1 MLGVLAGFFVV
12 WCIILV
18 GMFVGRR
25 GILGENARSVLSALT
40 FFVASPALL
49 FETLSK
55 AKLHDV
61 FAAPLLV
68 AAVGA
73 VATAALFFV
82 IVRFLLKRS
91 LPESLMSS
99 MGASLANSANLG
111 IPIAVY
117 VLGDASYVAPLLIFQ
132 LAFFTPLFLM
142 ALDAT
147 TSTHRTTPLGF
158 VLMILRNPMIVGSG
172 LGLLVAATG
181 WQVPRAGDGAD
192 PPDRRR
198 RHSGHAARLRDEP
211 ERLPAAAG
219 LGRRRIDTLLASG
232 FKLIVHPLLAYLFAR
247 FALGTGGPGTLRG
260 RGHLR
265 PAHGA
270 ERFCHRQ
277 PLPDRPH
284 RRQGHRAD
292 HDHRGRAGHDRRGAA
307 SRLTPALPDTPPF
320 PHQHLR
326 RTH

>member
-25 GILGENARSVLSALT
+25 GVLGENARPVLSALT

-49 FETLSK
+49 FYTLSR
-55 AKLHDV
+55 ANVHDV

-73 VATAALFFV
+73 LATAGLFFV

-91 LPESLMSS
+91 LPESLISS
-99 MGASLANSANLG
+99 MSASLANSANLG

-147 TSTHRTTPLGF
+147 TSTHRTTPLSF

-172 LGLLVAATG
+172 LGLAVAATG
-181 WQVPRAGDGAD
+181 WQVPPLVMEPIHLIGGAAIPAMLLAFGMSLNGSRPLQASAG
-192 PPDRRR
+192 
-198 RHSGHAARLRDEP
+198 
-211 ERLPAAAG
+211 
-219 LGRRRIDTLLASG
+219 RRIDTLLACG
-232 FKLIVHPLLAYLFAR
+232 FKLVVHPLLAYLFAR
-247 FALGTGGPGTLRG
+247 FAL
-260 RGHLR
+260 HLEDQ
-265 PAHGA
+265 ALFA
-270 ERFCHRQ
+270 VVVTSA
-277 PLPDRPH
+277 LPTA
-284 RRQGHRAD
+284 QNVFVI
-292 HDHRGRAGHDRRGAA
+292 A
-307 SRLTPALPDTPPF
+307 SRYRTGLAVAKDTVLVTTVVAVPAMIVVAL
-320 PHQHLR
+320 LLA
-326 RTH
+326 

>member
-25 GILGENARSVLSALT
+25 GILGENARSVLSSLT

-49 FETLSK
+49 FDTLSK
-55 AKLHDV
+55 ANVHAI

-73 VATAALFFV
+73 IATAGLFFL

-91 LPESLMSS
+91 LAESLMSS
-99 MGASLANSANLG
+99 MSASLANSANLG

-147 TSTHRTTPLGF
+147 TSTHRTTPLSF
-158 VLMILRNPMIVGSG
+158 VLMILRNPIIVGSG
-172 LGLLVAATG
+172 LGLTVAATG
-181 WQVPRAGDGAD
+181 WQVPPLLLEPIHLIGGAAI
-192 PPDRRR
+192 PAMLLAFGMSLNGSRPVQ
-198 RHSGHAARLRDEP
+198 
-211 ERLPAAAG
+211 AAAG
-219 LGRRRIDTLLASG
+219 RRADTLLACG
-232 FKLIVHPLLAYLFAR
+232 FKLVVHPLLAYLFAR
-247 FALGTGGPGTLRG
+247 FAL
-260 RGHLR
+260 HLEDQ
-265 PAHGA
+265 ALFA
-270 ERFCHRQ
+270 VVVTSA
-277 PLPDRPH
+277 LPTA
-284 RRQGHRAD
+284 QNVFVI
-292 HDHRGRAGHDRRGAA
+292 A
-307 SRLTPALPDTPPF
+307 SRYRTGLAVAKDTVLITTVVAVPAMIVVALLLT
-320 PHQHLR
+320 
-326 RTH
+326 

>member
-55 AKLHDV
+55 ANLNDI

-68 AAVGA
+68 TAIGA
-73 VATAALFFV
+73 IATAALFFI

-91 LPESLMSS
+91 VPESLMSS

-111 IPIAVY
+111 IPIAVF

-172 LGLLVAATG
+172 LGLLVAGTG
-181 WQVPRAGDGAD
+181 WHVPELVMQPIHLIGGA
-192 PPDRRR
+192 
-198 RHSGHAARLRDEP
+198 AI
-211 ERLPAAAG
+211 PAMLLAFGMSLNGSRPLQASA
-219 LGRRRIDTLLASG
+219 GRRLDTLLASG
-232 FKLIVHPLLAYLFAR
+232 FKLIVHPALAYVFAR
-247 FALGTGGPGTLRG
+247 FALGMENQALFAVVVTS
-260 RGHLR
+260 
-265 PAHGA
+265 A
-270 ERFCHRQ
+270 
-277 PLPDRPH
+277 LPTA
-284 RRQGHRAD
+284 QNVFV
-292 HDHRGRAGHDRRGAA
+292 AA
-307 SRLTPALPDTPPF
+307 SRYQTGLTVAKDTVLITTIVAVPAMIGVAL
-320 PHQHLR
+320 LLA
-326 RTH
+326 

>member
-55 AKLHDV
+55 ANLNDI

-68 AAVGA
+68 TAIGA
-73 VATAALFFV
+73 IATAALFFI

-91 LPESLMSS
+91 VPESLMSS

-111 IPIAVY
+111 IPIAVF

-172 LGLLVAATG
+172 LGLLVAGTG
-181 WQVPRAGDGAD
+181 WHVPELVMQPIHLIGGA
-192 PPDRRR
+192 
-198 RHSGHAARLRDEP
+198 AI
-211 ERLPAAAG
+211 PAMLLAFGMSLNGSRPLQASA
-219 LGRRRIDTLLASG
+219 GRRLDTLLASS
-232 FKLIVHPLLAYLFAR
+232 FKLIVHPALAYVFAR
-247 FALGTGGPGTLRG
+247 FALGMENQALFAVVVTS
-260 RGHLR
+260 
-265 PAHGA
+265 A
-270 ERFCHRQ
+270 
-277 PLPDRPH
+277 LPTA
-284 RRQGHRAD
+284 QNVFV
-292 HDHRGRAGHDRRGAA
+292 AA
-307 SRLTPALPDTPPF
+307 SRYQTGLTVAKDTVLITTIVAVPAMIGVAL
-320 PHQHLR
+320 LLA
-326 RTH
+326 